1 MFTRHKEKGTNHYP
15 LALISEFH
23 EMRPLGLCV
32 SLLIFSTELGEE
44 QKLVS
49 GLSQDH
55 LGKCETANPCI
66 AGGWLAG
73 WLAGLCQ

>member
-1 MFTRHKEKGTNHYP
+1 MLFSHGTTGKGTDHYA
-15 LALISEFH
+15 LAFISEFH
-23 EMRPLGLCV
+23 EMRPLRPCM

-55 LGKCETANPCI
+55 LEKHA
-66 AGGWLAG
+66 
-73 WLAGLCQ
+73 